1 MPVHRQSHFMPS
13 LYIQSKN
20 IYIDYMNNFPK
31 TDLIFNPALGE
42 FLKSREENFLTVLS
56 GGNNNGKSLVLKWLK
71 MELGSTAY
79 MIGTNRFYHVYHF
92 SSSMRDPNQI
102 QQYENQFQSNF
113 WQEQY
118 NYEQNFIDLNQIII
132 NLGNQKRE
140 ALFDLCGQLLNTKF
154 SLKKVDE
161 ENDLSVSYIDMG
173 GQNLS
178 VGSTGTRLLMTI
190 LGICMDERF
199 KFILIDEP
207 ELGLSP
213 KVQQVFSALLR
224 DGIMRA
230 KYFSHLQKVIL
241 ATHSHIFLDRTDIQN
256 NFVISKLD
264 KQISLQ
270 QVQTLN
276 DFHRLQFN
284 LLGNDL
290 ETMFF
295 PSAIVIVEGQTDYAY
310 LDRILQLRFPTNRIT
325 VTQSSGDVKRKV
337 NALKEVFGDL
347 SKSPLRNRLFVVVDS
362 VHPRGLSTELQS
374 MGVEANNIVIWDR
387 NGIEYIYPI
396 PLVSDIYSCAP
407 ERIHE
412 LLISD
417 DRITLH
423 GITKTK
429 DELAKEIIKRLD
441 SSIALPVE
449 LEDKLLTPIK
459 SAIN

>member
-1 MPVHRQSHFMPS
+1 
-13 LYIQSKN
+13 
-20 IYIDYMNNFPK
+20 
-31 TDLIFNPALGE
+31 
-42 FLKSREENFLTVLS
+42 
-56 GGNNNGKSLVLKWLK
+56 
-71 MELGSTAY
+71 
-79 MIGTNRFYHVYHF
+79 
-92 SSSMRDPNQI
+92 
-102 QQYENQFQSNF
+102 
-113 WQEQY
+113 
-118 NYEQNFIDLNQIII
+118 
-132 NLGNQKRE
+132 
-140 ALFDLCGQLLNTKF
+140 
-154 SLKKVDE
+154 
-161 ENDLSVSYIDMG
+161 MG

-224 DGIMRA
+224 DTKMRA
-230 KYFSHLQKVIL
+230 KYFAHLQKVIL

-325 VTQSSGDVKRKV
+325 VTQSGGDVKRKV
-337 NALKEVFGDL
+337 HALKEVFGDL
-347 SKSPLRNRLFVVVDS
+347 SKSPIRNRLFVVVDS
-362 VHPRGLSTELQS
+362 VHPRGLSSELQS
-374 MGVEANNIVIWDR
+374 MGVEANNIVIWDH
-387 NGIEYIYPI
+387 NSIEYIYPI

-412 LLISD
+412 LSISG
-417 DRITLH
+417 DRIMLN
-423 GITKTK
+423 GIIKTK

-441 SSIALPVE
+441 SSIALPIE
-449 LEDKLLTPIK
+449 LEDKLLIPIK

>member
-1 MPVHRQSHFMPS
+1 
-13 LYIQSKN
+13 
-20 IYIDYMNNFPK
+20 MNTLQK
-31 TDLIFNPALGE
+31 TDLIFNPTLDQ
-42 FLKSREENFLTVLS
+42 FLISRQENFLTVLS

-71 MELGSTAY
+71 FSMGSSAY

-92 SSSMRDPNQI
+92 NSSVRDPNQI

-113 WQEQY
+113 SQENY
-118 NYEQNFIDLNQIII
+118 NYEQNFIDLNQIIV

-140 ALFDLCGQLLNTKF
+140 ALFSLCGQLLNTTF
-154 SLKKVDE
+154 SLRKVDE
-161 ENDLSVSYIDMG
+161 DNDLSVSYIDMG

-213 KVQQVFSALLR
+213 KVQQVFSTLLR
-224 DGIMRA
+224 NTEMRT
-230 KYFSHLQKVIL
+230 KYFAHLQKVVL

-256 NFVISKLD
+256 NFIISKLD

-295 PSAIVIVEGQTDYAY
+295 PSAIVIVEGPTDYTY
-310 LDRILQLRFPTNRIT
+310 LDRVLQLRFPTNRIT
-325 VTQSSGDVKRKV
+325 VTQSGGDVKRKV
-337 NALKEVFGDL
+337 HALKEVFGDL
-347 SKSPLRNRLFVVVDS
+347 SKSPLRNRLFLVVDS
-362 VHPRGLSTELQS
+362 VHPRGLSAELQA
-374 MGVEANNIVIWDR
+374 MGVEADNIVIWDN
-387 NGIEYIYPI
+387 NGVEYIYPAS
-396 PLVSDIYSCAP
+396 LLSDVYSCAP
-407 ERIHE
+407 ERVHE
-412 LLISD
+412 LSITG
-417 DRITLH
+417 DRITLN
-423 GITKTK
+423 GVTKTK
-429 DELAKEIIKRLD
+429 NELANEIVKRLD
-441 SSIALPVE
+441 SAIILPPE
-449 LEDKLLTPIK
+449 LEEKLLAPIK